1 MRKLIVLTVAI
12 TASITLFAQE
22 DTKAGKSERNVML
35 NAESASAPREINIGL
50 PESGDGAVLYVDG
63 IKHAYGLPKGQF
75 HWAGGNAYEP
85 IKTMSIIETLIFT
98 GEIGIAVNSDTRM
111 GTDIFSGAVSATSS
125 SNGLIRLDAAL
136 RGPLSSRK
144 GWFFSAGIYANLD
157 PTNVP
162 APHRRYVDNKQI
174 GQFSLMKKWDVS
186 SFAVSYRFSRCADN
200 MGSGYAFAPFIFDG
214 KGGISQYEGFRIGQ
228 DCYMPSNDDVD
239 WLDLA
244 SGKILSGKLGDMDE
258 RFMHDVM
265 LDYSARLSSGW
276 ELSLKCHMAT
286 MPYAKSASFALS
298 SISQGTIG
306 YSLMDG
312 SPYFGPVQNRIVTVS
327 DASNYDYE
335 LLAQAKKTIGRHY
348 LHLGADVVLSK
359 QYEAGSTFNMAHSV
373 EEAPVRLLYNGE
385 STWDY
390 NKSATY
396 MDAWRRNLAFYALD
410 TWHVNSDLRF
420 RTGVRLR
427 PVLNNTICA
436 PSDPSGLH
444 NKRASGGF
452 SLASED
458 ALLENK
464 QLCGLDYAFSED
476 VSWRIA
482 GRLFANAEG
491 FYSITNKS
499 TTYFKGANV
508 PSVKP
513 IGNAYARGGFAY
525 DNSWMDVTALL
536 SFITS
541 WNNAKVM
548 TVSDHDSGET
558 IPWTAEYGIRTIG
571 FTLDGNVHFG
581 GFKTHLMCTLQDP
594 RYKNY
599 RNEFSFS
606 SGLKVLDYTGKYVTG
621 ISKFM
626 LEFDP
631 SYSWSRYKLWTSVRY
646 YSRQYASRN
655 NLAYFDGH
663 FETFAGL
670 DVKFRKHDRLSIN
683 VINVLGQSGAK
694 GSVDFIDT
702 MEDASLLKGCL
713 LSGKYIRPFCVE
725 MSYTYEF

>member
-1 MRKLIVLTVAI
+1 MKKLFMMIVALMVPIAL
-12 TASITLFAQE
+12 SSQE
-22 DTKAGKSERNVML
+22 ETKAGKSERNVML

-85 IKTMSIIETLIFT
+85 IQTMSIIETLIFT
-98 GEIGIAVNSDTRM
+98 GEIGIAVNSDTKM
-111 GTDIFSGAVSATSS
+111 WTSAFSGAVSATTS
-125 SNGLIRLDAAL
+125 SNGLIRLDAAM
-136 RGPLSSRK
+136 GAPLSK
-144 GWFFSAGIYANLD
+144 NGWYYSAGIYANLD

-174 GQFSLMKKWDVS
+174 GQFSLMRKWDAS
-186 SFAVSYRFSRCADN
+186 SLAVSYRFSRCKDN
-200 MGSGYAFAPFIFDG
+200 MGSGYSFAPFVFDG
-214 KGGISQYEGFRIGQ
+214 EGGISQYGRFRIGR
-228 DCYMPSNDDVD
+228 DCYMPSDDAVS

-244 SGKILSGKLGDMDE
+244 SGKVLSGNLSDIDE
-258 RFMHDVM
+258 RLMHDIM
-265 LDYSARLSSGW
+265 LTYNTMASSGW
-276 ELSLKCHMAT
+276 NLSLKGHIAA
-286 MPYAKSASFALS
+286 MPYAKAASFALS
-298 SISQGTIG
+298 SISKDAFG
-306 YSLMDG
+306 YSSIDG
-312 SPYFGPVQNRIVTVS
+312 SSHSGPIQNRIVTIS
-327 DASNYDYE
+327 DASNFDYE
-335 LLAQAKKTIGRHY
+335 LLGEAKKKIGRHY

-359 QYEAGSTFNMAHSV
+359 QYEAGSTFNMVHSV
-373 EEAPVRLLYNGE
+373 EASPIRLLYNG
-385 STWDY
+385 SSAWDY

-410 TWHVNSDLRF
+410 TWQANPDLRF

-427 PVLNNTICA
+427 AVLNNTICA

-444 NKRASGGF
+444 NNRASGSF

-458 ALLENK
+458 LLLVDK

-499 TTYFKGANV
+499 TTYFKGANA

-513 IGNAYARGGFAY
+513 IGNAYARAGLAY
-525 DNSWMDVTALL
+525 DNSWMDVTALI

-548 TVSDHDSGET
+548 TVSDHGTGET
-558 IPWTAEYGIRTIG
+558 IPWTAEYGIRTLG

-581 GFKTHLMCTLQDP
+581 GFKMHLMGTLQDP

-599 RNEFSFS
+599 RNEFNFS
-606 SGLKVLDYTGKYVTG
+606 SGLKVLDYTGRYVTG

-626 LEFDP
+626 LEVDP
-631 SYSWSRYKLWTSVRY
+631 SYSWSRFKAWMSVRY

-663 FETFAGL
+663 FETFAGF
-670 DVKFRKHDRLSIN
+670 DVRLRSHDRLSFNLIN
-683 VINVLGQSGAK
+683 LLGQSGAK

-713 LSGKYIRPFCVE
+713 MSGKYIRPFSVE
-725 MSYTYEF
+725 MSYTYMF